1 MNILIPLGGIGKRFS
16 DEGYSLPKP
25 LIKIFDK
32 TMIEYVIDSLN
43 ITENDKIFIIYN
55 KCLDEYDF
63 CNFIKNLYPLY
74 DIQCIQLNCNTSGA
88 TETIMIGL
96 NYILNNIA
104 YNIKTLIIDCD
115 TFYTE
120 DIVSKFRNFDNN
132 AVFFT
137 KRQGEPEI
145 YSYIKL
151 DDENKILDIMEK
163 KKISNN
169 ANTGAY
175 AFSNIHE
182 LYKYCVYVID
192 NKILFNNEFYTS
204 CVIHE
209 MLNAG
214 YYFEGIQ
221 LQKECVFSVGTP
233 KELDLFKNNTMF
245 FLFDLDG
252 TIVLTDEIYFNVWR
266 DILKKYNVVLTKEI
280 FKRYIQG
287 NNDKY
292 VIKTLLPNVDID
304 LNKIS
309 NLKDEG
315 FIKNISEL
323 TLIDGIE
330 TFISSLRKMSH
341 KCCIVT
347 NCNKSVAEAIMS
359 HIGFNK
365 YIDFV
370 ITSDDCEIGKP
381 SPQPYMKAIDK
392 YCTTSD
398 KCFIFEDSKTGILS
412 AMSVNPKLVIGVE
425 TLYSNKEL
433 KQYGIQKS
441 ILNYVN
447 LTYND
452 IINTIDEDLVDLK
465 NIIKNNVLM
474 NVTEIVINNNKL
486 KGGYIADVIGVALKD
501 CSTSHNFVLKYEN
514 KTENSLS
521 FMAKKLDL
529 YEREYYFYET
539 VSKHVNIKIPKYICV
554 VRDDKRENFGILLE
568 NLLVENHF
576 TINLNLSNES
586 IDVSL
591 KIVESMALL
600 HSNFWNKNL
609 RLIFPKLKSTI
620 DPIFRPF
627 LKDFIFNKID
637 LFKEKW
643 GNILNDKIYLCDKI
657 CEDFEN
663 IQYRLSESNI
673 TFIHGDIKSP
683 NIIYDRSNN
692 DEPYFIDWQH
702 CGIGKGT
709 QDVIFFIIESFDTNE
724 LPIIYPLIKS
734 YYYKKLLENGIQ
746 NYSYKQYESDLIDS
760 LFYIPFFTAVW
771 FGTTPNDE
779 LIDKNFPFFFIQKL
793 FFLYS
798 II

>member
-1 MNILIPLGGIGKRFS
+1 
-16 DEGYSLPKP
+16 
-25 LIKIFDK
+25 
-32 TMIEYVIDSLN
+32 
-43 ITENDKIFIIYN
+43 
-55 KCLDEYDF
+55 
-63 CNFIKNLYPLY
+63 
-74 DIQCIQLNCNTSGA
+74 
-88 TETIMIGL
+88 
-96 NYILNNIA
+96 
-104 YNIKTLIIDCD
+104 
-115 TFYTE
+115 
-120 DIVSKFRNFDNN
+120 
-132 AVFFT
+132 
-137 KRQGEPEI
+137 
-145 YSYIKL
+145 
-151 DDENKILDIMEK
+151 
-163 KKISNN
+163 
-169 ANTGAY
+169 
-175 AFSNIHE
+175 
-182 LYKYCVYVID
+182 
-192 NKILFNNEFYTS
+192 
-204 CVIHE
+204 
-209 MLNAG
+209 
-214 YYFEGIQ
+214 
-221 LQKECVFSVGTP
+221 
-233 KELDLFKNNTMF
+233 
-245 FLFDLDG
+245 
-252 TIVLTDEIYFNVWR
+252 
-266 DILKKYNVVLTKEI
+266 
-280 FKRYIQG
+280 
-287 NNDKY
+287 
-292 VIKTLLPNVDID
+292 
-304 LNKIS
+304 
-309 NLKDEG
+309 
-315 FIKNISEL
+315 
-323 TLIDGIE
+323 
-330 TFISSLRKMSH
+330 
-341 KCCIVT
+341 
-347 NCNKSVAEAIMS
+347 MS